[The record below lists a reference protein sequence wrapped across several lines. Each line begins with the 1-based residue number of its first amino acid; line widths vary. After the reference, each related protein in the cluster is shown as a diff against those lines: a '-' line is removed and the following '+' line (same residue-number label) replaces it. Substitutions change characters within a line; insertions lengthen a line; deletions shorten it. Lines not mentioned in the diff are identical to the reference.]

1 MSGRPEVSP
10 RAELD
15 RCLIIAATVG
25 NKWLL
30 YTVNRVV
37 LTRRRPPTL
46 REGIFLVL
54 VFVCICVAF
63 ASSNSA
69 LFLPCFALCSII
81 MFVGTQISYRH
92 CTRIRKY
99 IVTGLA
105 LHACSQHT
113 SGGCLR
119 VVSNEQYGFFYQPG
133 GMKSCTAAVWLAVWL
148 AGWPIVHLYIYI
160 YIYIVDG

>member
-1 MSGRPEVSP
+1 MVSGQPEASP

-30 YTVNRVV
+30 YTVNRDV

-63 ASSNSA
+63 ASSHSA
-69 LFLPCFALCSII
+69 LFLLPCFALCSII
-81 MFVGTQISYRH
+81 MFVGTQ
-92 CTRIRKY
+92 RI
-99 IVTGLA
+99 
-105 LHACSQHT
+105 
-113 SGGCLR
+113 
-119 VVSNEQYGFFYQPG
+119 N
-133 GMKSCTAAVWLAVWL
+133 
-148 AGWPIVHLYIYI
+148 
-160 YIYIVDG
+160 

>member
-1 MSGRPEVSP
+1 MSGQPEVSL

-30 YTVNRVV
+30 YTVNRDV

-63 ASSNSA
+63 ASSHSA
-69 LFLPCFALCSII
+69 LFFALLRLAFHYNVCWHPDILP
-81 MFVGTQISYRH
+81 TLHPHPQIHSHRVSLARLFTTH
-92 CTRIRKY
+92 QW
-99 IVTGLA
+99 GLFS
-105 LHACSQHT
+105 C
-113 SGGCLR
+113 CL
-119 VVSNEQYGFFYQPG
+119 Q
-133 GMKSCTAAVWLAVWL
+133 
-148 AGWPIVHLYIYI
+148 
-160 YIYIVDG
+160 